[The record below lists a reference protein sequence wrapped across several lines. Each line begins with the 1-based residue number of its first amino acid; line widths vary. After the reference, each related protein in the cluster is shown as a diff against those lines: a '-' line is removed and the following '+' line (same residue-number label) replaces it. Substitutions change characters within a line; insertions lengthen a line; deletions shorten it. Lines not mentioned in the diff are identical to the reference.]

1 MPSKLMG
8 HLELVGELTRLF
20 PSDTHVHVWADY
32 IRTKFDL
39 PEVFY
44 FDL

>member
-1 MPSKLMG
+1 MPNVLMG
-8 HLELVGELTRLF
+8 HLYTAGECRKIF
-20 PSDTHVHVWADY
+20 PDDIHPHCWADY

-44 FDL
+44 VDW